1 MIPNRFSLP
10 ELGFGLGLRAPHF
23 DHVLDNR
30 PGIDFFEILS
40 ENYLGTGGRP
50 RHVVE
55 RISEHYPIVM
65 HGVSMSVGS
74 TDPIDFDYLDR
85 VAELAETTGAAWISD
100 HVCWTGVH
108 GVNTHDLLPIPLTEE
123 SLRHVVE
130 RIATIQD
137 HLQRPLVLENPSSY
151 VQFRDD
157 EMPEHEFL
165 ARMAEAADCGLL
177 VDVNNVY
184 VSAFN
189 HGFDAGEYVD
199 ALPAERVTQVHL
211 AGFTDCGTHLL
222 DTHSARVVDQVWE
235 LYARLIRRTG
245 PRATLLEWDAEIPAF
260 ETLEQEL
267 TKARAFVPRP
277 VASPEGVPR

>member
-1 MIPNRFSLP
+1 
-10 ELGFGLGLRAPHF
+10 
-23 DHVLDNR
+23 
-30 PGIDFFEILS
+30 
-40 ENYLGTGGRP
+40 
-50 RHVVE
+50 
-55 RISEHYPIVM
+55 
-65 HGVSMSVGS
+65 
-74 TDPIDFDYLDR
+74 
-85 VAELAETTGAAWISD
+85 
-100 HVCWTGVH
+100 
-108 GVNTHDLLPIPLTEE
+108 
-123 SLRHVVE
+123 VE